1 MKTKVETVAAGARE
15 FDVEIYHGDIAARAT
30 EQSEWEFAWSSDE
43 APVVERDGDTIRI
56 RQRGEAMNPAH
67 LNLRLSIPAGTEVV
81 RLRTG
86 SGRITGEGLRGQL
99 ALESGNGDLTLRA
112 SRGEMK
118 LATANGQ
125 VQAIDVEGRLQVDS
139 GNGDILLQDTGGEA
153 TLDTKNGRV
162 EVTVPRSLA
171 LAVHSGHGDIHVG
184 DGTLERLQAH
194 TNAGTVRCSADLAEG
209 QHRLA
214 TGHGDLTLRVA
225 RGDIELHT
233 MAGRIAVSDAR
244 GQIHAHTG
252 HGDVLL
258 QATAGSAILETNA
271 GRIEV
276 KVPRE
281 LHLQARSGNGD
292 LHIGDGSIQ
301 TLQVETKRGTVH
313 CSANLGPATHIIAN
327 GHGDINLR
335 SAGGESRLTT
345 SAGKI
350 EVQDAGGMLTAQ
362 SGNGDVLVRSATGQV
377 TLQTNNGRIEVAAPR
392 GARIHAHSG
401 HGDVQIGDGS
411 VLELQARTDMGR
423 IGCTAD
429 LGPGRHELASGNGDV
444 ALKLRPDVRARLDA
458 QTSFGQ
464 IHADFALVRV
474 GRSGSMS
481 FNGMRMVG
489 ILGAGEPEIE
499 VALRTGRGQIEIR
512 RKEEDAP
519 RYDPAPTRPGEQE
532 AAEPSQAPTEQR
544 VLEVLQALAR
554 GEISL
559 EEADSMLQ
567 GTSAAV

>member
-15 FDVEIYHGDIAARAT
+15 FDIEIYHGEITARAI
-30 EQSEWEFAWSSDE
+30 EQSAWEFAWSSDE

-56 RQRGEAMNPAH
+56 RQRGEPMNPPQ
-67 LNLRLSIPAGTEVV
+67 LNLRLSIPAGAEVV

-86 SGRITGEGLRGQL
+86 NGRITGEDLRGQL
-99 ALESGNGDLTLRA
+99 ALKSGSGDLMLRA
-112 SRGEMK
+112 ARGDIEFE
-118 LATANGQ
+118 TANGR
-125 VQAIDVEGRLQVDS
+125 VQAIDLDGRLQAGS
-139 GNGDILLQDTGGEA
+139 GNGDILLQNTGGEA

-162 EVTVPRSLA
+162 EVTAPRSLT
-171 LAVHSGHGDIHVG
+171 LTVHSSHGDIQIG
-184 DGTLERLQAH
+184 DGTLERVQAQ
-194 TNAGTVRCSADLAEG
+194 TNAGSVRCSADLAEG

-214 TGHGDLTLRVA
+214 TGHGDITLRAA
-225 RGDIELHT
+225 RGDLELHT

-244 GQIHAHTG
+244 GQLHAHTG

-292 LHIGDGSIQ
+292 IHIGDGS
-301 TLQVETKRGTVH
+301 LQALEVETKRGTVH
-313 CSANLGPATHIIAN
+313 CSANLGPATHTIAN

-350 EVQDAGGMLTAQ
+350 EVQDAGGMLTAE
-362 SGNGDVLVRSATGQV
+362 SGNGDVLVRSATGEAA
-377 TLQTNNGRIEVAAPR
+377 LQTNNGRIEVAAPR

-401 HGDVQIGDGS
+401 HGDVQIGEGS

-489 ILGAGEPEIE
+489 SLGAGDPEIE

-519 RYDPAPTRPGEQE
+519 RYEPVPARSREQE
-532 AAEPSQAPTEQR
+532 TTERSQAPTEQR

-559 EEADSMLQ
+559 EEADAMLA